1 MTKIAAALL
10 AAAAAFATPAFA
22 QEPVSAT
29 LQVESGSIMTS
40 AGGEYAS
47 ASSGQSLAAGQKV
60 MVNAGSSGF
69 LTYGNGCKI
78 KLDQPGIYT
87 VPSQCNAVA
96 GSDRWQLG
104 HECRHHRD
112 LRAGRSRVIEN
123 EDKTP
128 AGRLSTGIRHF

>member
-60 MVNAGSSGF
+60 MVNDGSSGF

-87 VPSQCNAVA
+87 VPSQCNAVPGQTGGSSAMNA
-96 GSDRWQLG
+96 GIIAISALVA
-104 HECRHHRD
+104 
-112 LRAGRSRVIEN
+112 AGVIEN

-128 AGRLSTGIRHF
+128 AGPLSTGIRHF

>member
-1 MTKIAAALL
+1 MTKIAAALI

-22 QEPVSAT
+22 QDPVSAT

-40 AGGEYAS
+40 NGGEYAS

-60 MVNAGSSGF
+60 MVNAGSTGF

-78 KLDQPGIYT
+78 KLDQPGVYT
-87 VPSQCNAVA
+87 VPSECNAIPGKSGGSSAMNAGIIAISALVA
-96 GSDRWQLG
+96 
-104 HECRHHRD
+104 
-112 LRAGRSRVIEN
+112 AGVIEN

-128 AGRLSTGIRHF
+128 NGPLSTGIRHF

>member
-10 AAAAAFATPAFA
+10 VAAAAFATPAFA
-22 QEPVSAT
+22 QESVSAT

-47 ASSGQSLAAGQKV
+47 ASTGQSLAAGQKV

-69 LTYGNGCKI
+69 LIYGNDCKI

-87 VPSQCNAVA
+87 VPSECNAVPGRTGGSSAMNA
-96 GSDRWQLG
+96 GIIAISALVA
-104 HECRHHRD
+104 
-112 LRAGRSRVIEN
+112 AGLIEN
-123 EDKTP
+123 EDKTQ
-128 AGRLSTGIRHF
+128 AGPLSTGIRHF